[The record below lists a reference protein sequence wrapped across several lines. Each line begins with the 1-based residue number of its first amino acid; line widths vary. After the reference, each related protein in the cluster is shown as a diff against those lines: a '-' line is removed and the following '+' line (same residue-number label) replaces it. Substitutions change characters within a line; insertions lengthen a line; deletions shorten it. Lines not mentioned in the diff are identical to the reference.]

1 MKTILVLTDQPERGR
16 RLAGQLRPLGE
27 PLVIDLLDPY
37 QSRNAPD
44 LSQVVAVVGDA
55 SLAHSQQV
63 SGLHR
68 YMHRLGPGRVPFLCV
83 LHEDTPRAHLQAQAL
98 GATRTLRADAVL
110 RELVPALRAVVPA
123 PSVDAPA
130 PSPAPDAA
138 LPSAPPSAPDGGRT
152 AVRAAIAE
160 ADTALTRIF
169 DLGRAGRAPAPAMA
183 AAGADLVVGALNKAD
198 IRGWLDVVWRFD
210 DATHQHCLL
219 VAGLAAGFAR
229 QLGLRTQ
236 DCRDLTQAALLHD
249 LGKARIPLAILNK
262 PARLDEA
269 EMAVM
274 RTHPVLGIEMLQ
286 GQDYPAAMLAVVRSH
301 HEALDGSGYPDGL
314 TARQIPD
321 LVRLITVC
329 DIYGALIERR
339 PYKRPLSGEAAYD
352 LLRGMTGKVDPDLVN
367 AFKPIAE
374 AVGST
379 IASASAA

>member
-1 MKTILVLTDQPERGR
+1 RGGKRGVRCGRWRRRVDRGR
-16 RLAGQLRPLGE
+16 RHDGAQGRHELAQHRVGAERAGRAEGLRL
-27 PLVIDLLDPY
+27 
-37 QSRNAPD
+37 
-44 LSQVVAVVGDA
+44 QV
-55 SLAHSQQV
+55 
-63 SGLHR
+63 R
-68 YMHRLGPGRVPFLCV
+68 PGRVLV
-83 LHEDTPRAHLQAQAL
+83 EDAEEGDAPRAEPVHVPVQA
-98 GATRTLRADAVL
+98 RD
-110 RELVPALRAVVPA
+110 LRAVVPA

-374 AVGST
+374 AAGS
-379 IASASAA
+379 AMANASAA